1 MSSVHFESEPEERI
15 LPKLDAIL
23 PEDASEAIVSMDM
36 VEAVLVVCLCL
47 TILSCF
53 YTRICLRGKD
63 KKTQ

>member
-15 LPKLDAIL
+15 LPKLDALL

-36 VEAVLVVCLCL
+36 VETVLVVCLCL

-53 YTRICLRGKD
+53 LQRICLHGKD
-63 KKTQ
+63 KKNQ